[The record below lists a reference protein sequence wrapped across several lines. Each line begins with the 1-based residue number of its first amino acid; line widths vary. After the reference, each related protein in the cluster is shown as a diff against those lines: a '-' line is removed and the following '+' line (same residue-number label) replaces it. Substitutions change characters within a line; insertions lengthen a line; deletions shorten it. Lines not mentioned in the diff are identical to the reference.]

1 MSKSLQEQLLG
12 VGLANKK
19 QAKKI
24 NQSKNKKRKARG
36 KKPPPPDAVKE
47 KIMREAAQKA
57 KRDRELNREREERAA
72 SRAQRSQIA
81 QIIEAHEVKRDN
93 AEIAHRFVF
102 EGKVKQIYVTAEQQ
116 SQLASGKLRIVYDR
130 RNFHVVDA
138 QGADKV
144 ALRDVKAVVPLVDDT
159 PDEADDDYKGFE
171 VPDDLM
177 W

>member
-12 VGLANKK
+12 AGLASKK

-47 KIMREAAQKA
+47 KILREAAEKA
-57 KRDRELNREREERAA
+57 KRDRELNRQREELAA
-72 SRAQRSQIA
+72 SRAQRSQIS
-81 QIIEAHEVKRDN
+81 QIVEAHGVDREKADT
-93 AEIAHRFVF
+93 AHRFVF
-102 EGKVKQIYVTAEQQ
+102 EGKVKQIYVTKDQQ
-116 SQLASGKLRIVYDR
+116 KLLTAGKLRIVQDGKT
-130 RNFHVVDA
+130 FHVVDGK
-138 QGADKV
+138 GADKV
-144 ALRDVKAVVPLVDDT
+144 ALRDVKAVVPLVDDSS
-159 PDEADDDYKGFE
+159 AQDDDEYKGFE

>member
-24 NQSKNKKRKARG
+24 TQSKNKKRKARG

-47 KIMREAAQKA
+47 KIVREAADKA
-57 KRDRELNREREERAA
+57 RRDRELNREREERSTA
-72 SRAQRSQIA
+72 RAQRSQIA
-81 QIIEAHEVKRDN
+81 QIIDAHGVKRDK
-93 AEIAHRFVF
+93 ADIVHRFVYQ
-102 EGKVKQIYVTAEQQ
+102 GKVKQIYVLKEQQ
-116 SQLASGKLRIVYDR
+116 ALLAAGKLRIVFDR
-130 RNFHVVDA
+130 KHFHLVDPS
-138 QGADKV
+138 GADKV
-144 ALRDVKAVVPLVDDT
+144 ALRDPEAVVPQVESSDEVTDD
-159 PDEADDDYKGFE
+159 AYKGFE